1 MINNQQH
8 LKTKISEANTLLANN
23 DIEGVGKLLREI
35 DFMLGKY
42 DDYIN
47 LLTETFT
54 AMTDFDFSKRLP
66 VYDDEDGLFANL
78 MSRGINWMN
87 EEFEAVALH
96 KNVVNTVFDA
106 IQVPNAM
113 LIVTDTY
120 GTIKVVNRGTTELP
134 NFNEE
139 ALSGQSI
146 NVIFEDF
153 DAIIDRRLK
162 EGNSTKN
169 IPINLKW
176 RGLSVP
182 TLLNIGLSSRGG
194 KLDAGIYFIKLTA
207 NWKDQVTK

>member
-1 MINNQQH
+1 MINNQQN
-8 LKTKISEANTLLANN
+8 LKTKVSEANMLLANN
-23 DIEGVGKLLREI
+23 DIEGVGKLLQEI

-66 VYDDEDGLFANL
+66 VYKKEDGLFTNL

-87 EEFEAVALH
+87 EEFETVALH

-106 IQVPNAM
+106 IQISNAM

-153 DAIIDRRLK
+153 DSIIDKRLK

-176 RGLSVP
+176 RGLLIPS
-182 TLLNIGLSSRGG
+182 LLNIGLSSRGG
-194 KLDAGIYFIKLTA
+194 KLDAGIYFIKLTTD
-207 NWKDQVTK
+207 WKDQVAK